1 MTAGVTVDRVLQA
14 LRELCPPRY
23 ALEGDKTGLQVGQ
36 GDRRIERVLAT
47 MDLTLAVAEE
57 AVARGVGLVV
67 SHHALIFRPLKD
79 LRTDRF
85 KGRILE
91 TLIKNEVAVYV
102 PHTAM
107 DVVAGG
113 MNDHLAASV
122 GLVDP
127 VYLEE
132 TGRDGCALI
141 VAEAEDPSGLLSRIH
156 DAGVLDARRLAGR
169 LELVVDAR
177 RAHKVAGKL
186 AKLCEAQPMVLPLD
200 APSTPRGIGRVGRLA
215 QPESLADLARR
226 LKETL
231 GAPGVRLVAE
241 DPSAMASKVA
251 VLGGDGRRFVRAA
264 LFAGADALVT
274 GDVDHHTALEARAQ
288 GIALLD
294 VGHYASEKQVIPLVA
309 EGLREKLASEPVEI
323 LESEV
328 DTQPFVFV

>member
-85 KGRILE
+85 EGRILE

-177 RAHKVAGKL
+177 RAHKVWLLTK
-186 AKLCEAQPMVLPLD
+186 
-200 APSTPRGIGRVGRLA
+200 
-215 QPESLADLARR
+215 
-226 LKETL
+226 
-231 GAPGVRLVAE
+231 GA
-241 DPSAMASKVA
+241 
-251 VLGGDGRRFVRAA
+251 
-264 LFAGADALVT
+264 
-274 GDVDHHTALEARAQ
+274 
-288 GIALLD
+288 
-294 VGHYASEKQVIPLVA
+294 
-309 EGLREKLASEPVEI
+309 
-323 LESEV
+323 
-328 DTQPFVFV
+328 